1 MVSKVHAGVYTDQ
14 VQTGSLRAFAIGGLT
29 SDAAAATPGGVAGLI
44 GESVG
49 SDVAQNW
56 ILADGS
62 IFPYDTNTG
71 VPNTLADMIYRVL
84 STRATVV
91 SIEYNTAL
99 EEMHVILENAAA
111 WGYASVDGS
120 NATIPSITN
129 VEAMAGLVVELDKL
143 IGLPVSAIAIDP
155 VVVDGLP
162 NVVGGGATVVEH
174 DLVFGQPIVE
184 LLVDGVTVK
193 TIGGLGG
200 NEHDQDTASN
210 ATLAP

>member
-14 VQTGSLRAFAIGGLT
+14 VQTGSLRAFAIGGLISEPPT
-29 SDAAAATPGGVAGLI
+29 VVAPDVVGGVAGDI

-91 SIEYNTAL
+91 SLEYNTDL
-99 EEMHVILENAAA
+99 DEMHVILENAAA

-120 NATIPSITN
+120 NHTLPATQPN
-129 VEAMAGLVVELDKL
+129 VPAEAMAGLVAELDKL

-162 NVVGGGATVVEH
+162 NVVGGAATVVEH
-174 DLVFGQPIVE
+174 DLVFGQPVVAP
-184 LLVDGVTVK
+184 LS
-193 TIGGLGG
+193 IGGLGG
-200 NEHDQDTASN
+200 NEHDQDTFSN
-210 ATLAP
+210 GLLAP